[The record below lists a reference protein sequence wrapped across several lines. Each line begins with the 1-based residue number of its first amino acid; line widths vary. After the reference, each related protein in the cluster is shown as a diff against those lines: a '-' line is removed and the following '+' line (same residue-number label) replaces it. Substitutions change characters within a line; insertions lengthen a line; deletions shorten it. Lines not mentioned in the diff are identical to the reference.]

1 MKFLRQRPGL
11 RQTLDA
17 IGFAL
22 CIAFPFALYFWNM
35 TP

>member
-1 MKFLRQRPGL
+1 MTFREF
-11 RQTLDA
+11 LDA

-22 CIAFPFALYFWNM
+22 CIAFPFVLYFWNM

>member
-17 IGFAL
+17 IGFAFF
-22 CIAFPFALYFWNM
+22 IALPFVLYFWSM
-35 TP
+35 QP

>member
-1 MKFLRQRPGL
+1 MNRQEF
-11 RQTLDA
+11 LDA

-22 CIAFPFALYFWNM
+22 CIALPFVLYFWSM